1 MSTLMNSESAM
12 LVPLDPRWKIILER
26 ASMEVF
32 QMMAGTTLTPQS
44 NLSGEPRGE
53 LTAMVGMAGA
63 LCGMTLVRCSE
74 QAAARFTSL
83 MLGGEATLNLTTI
96 KDALGEICNMVAG
109 NFKAKINSLA
119 DQCLLSVPTVIS
131 GGTYTLQA
139 LEPAQEIHLGFA
151 FEGAPVWVSL
161 LIHSCPALQMAD
173 APPA

>member
-1 MSTLMNSESAM
+1 MNSDSTM
-12 LVPLDPRWKIILER
+12 MVPLNPQWKTILEG

-44 NLSGEPRGE
+44 NPSGEPRGE

-63 LCGMTLVRCSE
+63 LCGMTLVRCSQ
-74 QAAARFTSL
+74 QAAAHFTSL
-83 MLGGEATLNLTTI
+83 MLGGETALNSTI
-96 KDALGEICNMVAG
+96 IGDALGEICNMVAG
-109 NFKAKINSLA
+109 NFKAKIHSLA

-161 LIHSCPALQMAD
+161 LVHSCAALQMAD
-173 APPA
+173 TPPV

>member
-1 MSTLMNSESAM
+1 MSTVMNSESAM
-12 LVPLDPRWKIILER
+12 LVPIDPQWRMILEG
-26 ASMEVF
+26 AALEVF

-44 NLSGEPRGE
+44 DPSGEPRGE

-63 LCGMTLVRCSE
+63 LCGMALVRCSE
-74 QAAARFTSL
+74 QAAAHFTAL
-83 MLGGEATLNLTTI
+83 MLGGEGGLNSSVI
-96 KDALGEICNMVAG
+96 CDALGEICNMVAG
-109 NFKAKINSLA
+109 NFKAKISALA

-131 GGTYTLQA
+131 GGTYTLQT
-139 LEPAQEIHLGFA
+139 LEPSQEIHLEFA